1 MSNILDEFIDYCN
14 SNNIEKAKE
23 LYNKNTININI
34 IKYDTNTSDVQ
45 GPYNIFECMC
55 IKNNLNIIKW
65 FIELGIESIHYNN
78 GFISACQYN
87 HLELAQYIF
96 DNKKDIELD
105 FQTAFILCCHVGN
118 LELLKWLHI
127 NSNTIDIHIHN
138 ETPFLYAI
146 AEGKLEIAKWLYHIS
161 IMDTKI
167 IDIHAD
173 NDYAFIYA
181 CYLGRLDICKWLY
194 LISNNRLD
202 KKMNDNAPLKSA
214 KLNGNDELI
223 KWLENI
229 DKV

>member
-1 MSNILDEFIDYCN
+1 M
-14 SNNIEKAKE
+14 
-23 LYNKNTININI
+23 
-34 IKYDTNTSDVQ
+34 
-45 GPYNIFECMC
+45 
-55 IKNNLNIIKW
+55 
-65 FIELGIESIHYNN
+65 
-78 GFISACQYN
+78 
-87 HLELAQYIF
+87 
-96 DNKKDIELD
+96 
-105 FQTAFILCCHVGN
+105 CCHVGN